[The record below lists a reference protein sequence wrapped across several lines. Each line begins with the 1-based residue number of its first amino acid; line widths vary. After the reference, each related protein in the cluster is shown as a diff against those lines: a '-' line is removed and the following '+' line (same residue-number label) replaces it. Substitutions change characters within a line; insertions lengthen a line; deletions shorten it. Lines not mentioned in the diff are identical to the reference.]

1 MLLSLLLNG
10 LAVGSIYAL
19 LALSIVLIHKSTG
32 VINFAQGEMS
42 MFGTFVAYSTLT
54 KTGLPLPVV
63 FLLGF
68 PFGALL
74 GLAVQKLVMEP
85 IRKAP
90 ELNRLVTTIGLWFVF
105 NSTAGWI
112 WGYDPYR
119 FPSLLPDTPIDI
131 AGSKLTPSALAVIGV
146 TVALLAALYLFFEH
160 TREGVAM
167 RAASSQPRSARLM
180 GINISRVA
188 VYSWMLAGGISIVSG
203 MLIAPITFLDQQ
215 MMFSV
220 LLKSFAGAI
229 LGGFGSLPGAVVGG
243 LILGV
248 LEVLLGAYVSN
259 VAKDAFAFVLIIA
272 MLMVWPSGLFGRGG
286 VKKV

>member
-1 MLLSLLLNG
+1 MLLSLLFSG

-19 LALSIVLIHKSTG
+19 LSLSIVLVHKSTG

-42 MFGTFVAYSTLT
+42 MFGTFVAYSILT
-54 KTGLPLPVV
+54 QTGLPLPVV

-68 PFGALL
+68 PMGALI
-74 GLAVQKLVMEP
+74 GLVVQQLVM
-85 IRKAP
+85 AP
-90 ELNRLVTTIGLWFVF
+90 LRNAPDLNRLITTIGLWFIF
-105 NSTAGWI
+105 NSAAGWI

-119 FPSLLPDTPIDI
+119 FPSLLPETPIDI
-131 AGSKLTPSALAVIGV
+131 YGSKITPSAIAVIGV
-146 TVALLAALYLFFEH
+146 TVITLGVLYTFFEF

-180 GINISRVA
+180 GINIARVST
-188 VYSWMLAGGISIVSG
+188 YSWMLAGGISVISG

-229 LGGFGSLPGAVVGG
+229 LGGFGSLPGAVFGG
-243 LILGV
+243 LTIGIF
-248 LEVLLGAYVSN
+248 EVLLGAYVSN
-259 VAKDAFAFVLIIA
+259 VAKDAFAFILIIA
-272 MLMVWPSGLFGRGG
+272 ILMIWPSGFFGRGG